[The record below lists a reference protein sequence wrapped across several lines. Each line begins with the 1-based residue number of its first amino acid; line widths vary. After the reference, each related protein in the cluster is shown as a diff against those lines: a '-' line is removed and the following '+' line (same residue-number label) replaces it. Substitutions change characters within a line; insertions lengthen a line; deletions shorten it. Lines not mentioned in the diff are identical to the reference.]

1 MQYILM
7 QSAPC
12 ALNKLES
19 YLESLFGA
27 SNTTASD
34 TDIEEHNVTILDA
47 RKHNPGGFHETGFTL
62 ITLDKEPATTDWRTS
77 FHNNDSPDM
86 LHFHE
91 QMEPYIRE
99 LYPNVKKILFT
110 FNAVRGGDTF
120 GDQPQAVSRPHLD
133 YYQDD
138 KA

>member
-12 ALNKLES
+12 ALNKLEA

-47 RKHNPGGFHETGFTL
+47 RKHNRGGIHETGFTL
-62 ITLDKEPATTDWRTS
+62 ITLDKEPVITDWRTS
-77 FHNNDSPDM
+77 FN
-86 LHFHE
+86 
-91 QMEPYIRE
+91 
-99 LYPNVKKILFT
+99 
-110 FNAVRGGDTF
+110 
-120 GDQPQAVSRPHLD
+120 
-133 YYQDD
+133 
-138 KA
+138 